1 MNTHLTVAELDE
13 HLSAFRNLRCWRFG
27 KYLGSMLTLD
37 FGSQIGVKTHDST
50 VVAEGELLI
59 GIRNVFWSA
68 ADGDHKLT
76 TAEDVNDEV
85 FETRLVPLVV
95 GASLASIS
103 STQDGRQIIFS
114 FDNGF
119 MLTVDSTNMWHS
131 GGDLFEIKVPDG
143 RIIVLDEGGT
153 IEVLDEVE
161 QLRAELW
168 HSRFI

>member
-1 MNTHLTVAELDE
+1 MSAHLSVAELDE
-13 HLSAFRNLRCWRFG
+13 HLSAFRHLRCWRFG

-37 FGSQIGVKTHDST
+37 FGRQIDVKTHDST
-50 VVAEGELLI
+50 MVAEGELVI
-59 GIRNVFWSA
+59 GIRNVFWWA
-68 ADGDHKLT
+68 GDGDHKLM
-76 TAEDVNDEV
+76 TAEEVNDGV

-95 GASLASIS
+95 GASLASVS

-119 MLTVDSTNMWHS
+119 MLAIDSTNLWHS

-143 RIIVLDEGGT
+143 RIIVLDDEGA

-161 QLRAELW
+161 PLRAELW
-168 HSRFI
+168 QSRLI

>member
-1 MNTHLTVAELDE
+1 MNAHLTVTELNE
-13 HLSAFRNLRCWRFG
+13 HLSAFRHLRCWRFG

-37 FGSQIGVKTHDST
+37 FGSQIGVETHDST

-76 TAEDVNDEV
+76 TAEKVTDEV
-85 FETRLVPLVV
+85 FETQLVPLAV

-114 FDNGF
+114 FDNG
-119 MLTVDSTNMWHS
+119 LRLIVDSTNMWQS
-131 GGDLFEIKVPDG
+131 GGDLFEIKLPDG
-143 RIIVLDEGGT
+143 RIIVLDEEGA

-161 QLRAELW
+161 PLRAELW
-168 HSRFI
+168 QSRLI